1 MIDSGQIV
9 DAQVEVNELLVKD
22 SIIMREYFNRFQRIR
37 KRLDDLQRQYV
48 GTGSGAND
56 IASGASNYF
65 NGCNSLESLQKRY
78 KDLCKVYHPDMGN
91 GSAEIFTE
99 IQAAYE
105 NLKKKYE

>member
-1 MIDSGQIV
+1 
-9 DAQVEVNELLVKD
+9 
-22 SIIMREYFNRFQRIR
+22 MREYFNRFQRIR
-37 KRLDDLQRQYV
+37 KRLDDLKHQYLGKSNV
-48 GTGSGAND
+48 TNATSGA
-56 IASGASNYF
+56 ANYF

-91 GSAEIFTE
+91 GSAEIFSE